1 MKVED
6 LEALEA
12 YFDEEMSPEEA
23 IEFEK
28 RLEAEPELRQELE
41 SFKRC
46 SAMISHFPK
55 VKVPFDLS
63 QSVLERAATE
73 PPSPFALADS
83 PVDLSFL
90 TDSALESN
98 NGEPAQ
104 ETVSKESENDYVDD
118 WQQPTIMQR
127 ISRAMLWP
135 TLVIIIAIGLYLS
148 NPNDNSAP
156 IQTRPDESEI
166 AEISSI
172 DSADN
177 QKDLESSI
185 PFINPPADLNGGPIA
200 ETVQE
205 DANVVLLPANDTVEE
220 DVPELAVQ
228 ASDEVQY
235 QIVCSVDASKFNAQ
249 QWIAILKELGVETDD
264 SKAPL
269 EVGVWT
275 LSTTASQRAEIL
287 SVLKSVPGV
296 VSVQSSATNHANPAA
311 DTSVLTEIRINQ

>member
-12 YFDEEMSPEEA
+12 YFDDEMSPEEA

-28 RLEAEPELRQELE
+28 RLQAEPELRQELE

-46 SAMISHFPK
+46 SALISHFPK

-63 QSVLERAATE
+63 KSVLERAATE

-90 TDSALESN
+90 TDSVIESN

-104 ETVSKESENDYVDD
+104 TVSKESENNYVDD

-135 TLVIIIAIGLYLS
+135 TLAIIIAIGMYLS
-148 NPNDNSAP
+148 HPKDNSAP
-156 IQTRPDESEI
+156 IHTKPDESEI

-177 QKDLESSI
+177 PKALESSI
-185 PFINPPADLNGGPIA
+185 PFINPPADLNGGPLA
-200 ETVQE
+200 ETVQ
-205 DANVVLLPANDTVEE
+205 DDPDVVLLPANDTVEE

-228 ASDEVQY
+228 ASNEVQF
-235 QIVCSVDASKFNAQ
+235 QIICSIDAQKFNSK
-249 QWIAILKELGVETDD
+249 QWIAVLKELGVETDE
-264 SKAPL
+264 SKEPL
-269 EVGVWT
+269 GAGSWK
-275 LSTTASQRAEIL
+275 LSTTASQRVELL
-287 SVLKSVPGV
+287 SVLKTVPGV
-296 VSVQSSATNHANPAA
+296 VSVQSSATNQANPST
-311 DTSVLTEIRINQ
+311 DNSVLTEIRISQ